1 MPSRL
6 KRKIP
11 WFSVCE
17 NIYFTAYD
25 PPTALTSV
33 TMFDPVITP
42 GMHHKAP
49 TLTAVSSPT
58 VDPGARKTAAG
69 KPLAQATP
77 SSKTHFDPEE
87 SGSNSRHDNDPRKT
101 SNTSRDPGR
110 QTNPNVP
117 GLPLEPTAG
126 HDAYQDTNQNGN
138 SVAQNE
144 PKQSDNANPAASK
157 SRLTDPAAM
166 IGGTQ
171 IIPTKAGQ
179 MDVDSKTISLP
190 PGLPNL
196 STFALA
202 GQDITISPFK
212 VTAAGTTLRRD
223 YPAVTVRET
232 SVALNS
238 AGQSLDG
245 SKTTL
250 LGIEPANHLVISI
263 AGQVMTAAASAAT
276 IADTTVRT
284 EEAAFPINGTML
296 PLDTGDHFVL
306 GSNMHTSTMGGVF
319 GTGGPSATTASS
331 FMQGNNSN
339 RTSNATSTSAQAY
352 EGGAEGLNCG
362 LLWMKTSVL
371 VIIVIVFVDA
381 F

>member
-6 KRKIP
+6 KEKIP

-33 TMFDPVITP
+33 TMFDPIITP
-42 GMHHKAP
+42 GMRHKAP

-58 VDPGARKTAAG
+58 VDPGVRKTAAG
-69 KPLAQATP
+69 KTLAQETP

-87 SGSNSRHDNDPRKT
+87 SGSNSRKS
-101 SNTSRDPGR
+101 SNASRDPGR
-110 QTNPNVP
+110 QTNPIVP

-126 HDAYQDTNQNGN
+126 HDAYQDTTQNAN
-138 SVAQNE
+138 SIAQNE
-144 PKQSDNANPAASK
+144 SKRSENANPAASK
-157 SRLTDPAAM
+157 SRQTDPAAM

-171 IIPTKAGQ
+171 ISPTKAGQ

-202 GQDITISPFK
+202 GQDITVSPFK
-212 VTAAGTTLRRD
+212 VTAAGTTLRRGD
-223 YPAVTVRET
+223 PAITVRET

-250 LGIEPANHLVISI
+250 LGIEPGNHLVISI
-263 AGQVMTAAASAAT
+263 ADQVMTAAASAAT
-276 IADTTVRT
+276 IADTTVRP
-284 EEAAFPINGTML
+284 EEAAFPINGTMI
-296 PLDTGDHFVL
+296 PLDTADHFVL
-306 GSNMHTSTMGGVF
+306 GSNMHTSTTGGVF
-319 GTGGPSATTASS
+319 GTRGPSATTVSS

-352 EGGAEGLNCG
+352 EGGAEDLNSG
-362 LLWMKTSVL
+362 LLWMKTFVL
-371 VIIVIVFVDA
+371 VMMVIVFVDA